1 LAKFGLD
8 YAIFGAQG
16 QAGVRYGPQISTH
29 LPVDNIVLMNIR
41 IKLPIV
47 LALLCCLLFQSA
59 YANELAI
66 WDKLQG
72 TNPKGY
78 VLLLRHTIAPG
89 VGDPENFKLNDCS
102 TQRNLSQVGRDD
114 AKAVGDWLKR
124 RDIRISR
131 VESSRWCRAKQ
142 TAQLLGIGKVRL
154 NSNLDSLFESKDP
167 AKAIQTVRVKKQ
179 IVDWRNKSGLLVLVG
194 HFVNI
199 GAVAG
204 VGVGSGEGVLVKA
217 DSKGKIVVVGLTP
230 KLGR

>member
-1 LAKFGLD
+1 MRRFVSKNFM
-8 YAIFGAQG
+8 
-16 QAGVRYGPQISTH
+16 V
-29 LPVDNIVLMNIR
+29 VVL
-41 IKLPIV
+41 
-47 LALLCCLLFQSA
+47 LLCSLMTQSA
-59 YANELAI
+59 YANELEI

-102 TQRNLSQVGRDD
+102 TQRNLSQLGRED

-124 RDIRISR
+124 RDIKISR
-131 VESSRWCRAKQ
+131 VESSRWCRAKE
-142 TAQLLGIGKVRL
+142 TAQLLGIGRVRL
-154 NSNLDSLFESKDP
+154 NANLDSLFESQDP
-167 AKAIQTVRVKKQ
+167 AKSIQTVRVKKQ

-199 GAVAG
+199 GAVTG

>member
-1 LAKFGLD
+1 MKRFSLA
-8 YAIFGAQG
+8 I
-16 QAGVRYGPQISTH
+16 IT
-29 LPVDNIVLMNIR
+29 
-41 IKLPIV
+41 
-47 LALLCCLLFQSA
+47 ALLTALLGQSA
-59 YANELAI
+59 MANEEAI

-102 TQRNLSQVGRDD
+102 TQRNLSQLGRDD
-114 AKAVGDWLKR
+114 AKAVGDWIKR
-124 RDIRISR
+124 RDIKISR
-131 VESSRWCRAKQ
+131 VESSRWCRAKE

-154 NSNLDSLFESKDP
+154 NSNLDSLFESADP

-194 HFVNI
+194 HFINI

-217 DSKGKIVVVGLTP
+217 DSKGRITVVGLTP

>member
-1 LAKFGLD
+1 MRRFVSKNFM
-8 YAIFGAQG
+8 
-16 QAGVRYGPQISTH
+16 V
-29 LPVDNIVLMNIR
+29 VVL
-41 IKLPIV
+41 
-47 LALLCCLLFQSA
+47 LLCSLMTQSA
-59 YANELAI
+59 YANELEI

-78 VLLLRHTIAPG
+78 VLLLRHTLAPG

-102 TQRNLSQVGRDD
+102 TQRNLSQLGRDD

-124 RDIRISR
+124 RDIKISR
-131 VESSRWCRAKQ
+131 VESSRWCRAKE

-154 NSNLDSLFESKDP
+154 NSNLDSLFDSQDP

-194 HFVNI
+194 HFINI

-217 DSKGKIVVVGLTP
+217 DSKGRITVVGLTP

>member
-1 LAKFGLD
+1 MRRF
-8 YAIFGAQG
+8 
-16 QAGVRYGPQISTH
+16 R
-29 LPVDNIVLMNIR
+29 LPTVLVI
-41 IKLPIV
+41 LT
-47 LALLCCLLFQSA
+47 CLFSQSA

-78 VLLLRHTIAPG
+78 VLLLRHTLAPG

-102 TQRNLSQVGRDD
+102 TQRNLSQVGRED
-114 AKAVGDWLKR
+114 AKSVGDWLKR
-124 RDIRISR
+124 RDIKITR
-131 VESSRWCRAKQ
+131 VESSRWCRAKE
-142 TAQLLGIGKVRL
+142 TAQLLDIGRVRL
-154 NSNLDSLFESKDP
+154 NPNLDSLFDSQDP
-167 AKAIQTVRVKKQ
+167 AKAIQTARVKKQ

-199 GAVAG
+199 GAVTG

-217 DSKGKIVVVGLTP
+217 DSKGKITVVGLTP

>member
-1 LAKFGLD
+1 MRSFVSKNF
-8 YAIFGAQG
+8 
-16 QAGVRYGPQISTH
+16 
-29 LPVDNIVLMNIR
+29 IVV
-41 IKLPIV
+41 V
-47 LALLCCLLFQSA
+47 LLLFSLMTQSA

-78 VLLLRHTIAPG
+78 VLLLRHTLAPG

-102 TQRNLSQVGRDD
+102 TQRNLSQAGRDD

-124 RDIRISR
+124 REIKVAR
-131 VESSRWCRAKQ
+131 VESSRWCRAKE
-142 TAQLLGIGKVRL
+142 TAQLLGIGRVRL
-154 NSNLDSLFESKDP
+154 NANLDSLFESQDP

-217 DSKGKIVVVGLTP
+217 DSKGKITVVGLTP

>member
-1 LAKFGLD
+1 MRRFVSKNFM
-8 YAIFGAQG
+8 
-16 QAGVRYGPQISTH
+16 V
-29 LPVDNIVLMNIR
+29 VVL
-41 IKLPIV
+41 
-47 LALLCCLLFQSA
+47 LLCSLMTQSA
-59 YANELAI
+59 YANELEI

-124 RDIRISR
+124 RDIKISR

-194 HFVNI
+194 HFINI

-217 DSKGKIVVVGLTP
+217 DSKGRITVVGLTP

>member
-1 LAKFGLD
+1 MKRFNLA
-8 YAIFGAQG
+8 I
-16 QAGVRYGPQISTH
+16 IT
-29 LPVDNIVLMNIR
+29 
-41 IKLPIV
+41 
-47 LALLCCLLFQSA
+47 ALLISLLGQSA
-59 YANELAI
+59 MANELAI

-124 RDIRISR
+124 RDIKISR

-142 TAQLLGIGKVRL
+142 TAQLLGIGRVRL
-154 NSNLDSLFESKDP
+154 NSNLDSLFESADP

-179 IVDWRNKSGLLVLVG
+179 IIDWRNKSGLLVLVG

-217 DSKGKIVVVGLTP
+217 DSKGKITVVGLTP

>member
-1 LAKFGLD
+1 MKRFNLA
-8 YAIFGAQG
+8 I
-16 QAGVRYGPQISTH
+16 IT
-29 LPVDNIVLMNIR
+29 
-41 IKLPIV
+41 
-47 LALLCCLLFQSA
+47 ALFTSLLGQSA
-59 YANELAI
+59 MANQEAI
-66 WDKLQG
+66 WDKLQR

-102 TQRNLSQVGRDD
+102 TQRNLSQLGRED

-124 RDIRISR
+124 RDIKISR
-131 VESSRWCRAKQ
+131 VESSRWCRAKE
-142 TAQLLGIGKVRL
+142 TAQLLGIGRVRL
-154 NSNLDSLFESKDP
+154 NSNLDSLFESADP
-167 AKAIQTVRVKKQ
+167 ANAIQTVRVKKQ

-199 GAVAG
+199 GAVTG

>member
-1 LAKFGLD
+1 MKRF
-8 YAIFGAQG
+8 
-16 QAGVRYGPQISTH
+16 R
-29 LPVDNIVLMNIR
+29 LPTVLVI
-41 IKLPIV
+41 LT
-47 LALLCCLLFQSA
+47 CLFSQSA

-78 VLLLRHTIAPG
+78 VLLLRHTLAPG

-102 TQRNLSQVGRDD
+102 TQRNLSQVGRED
-114 AKAVGDWLKR
+114 AKSVGDWLKR
-124 RDIRISR
+124 RDIKIAR
-131 VESSRWCRAKQ
+131 VESSRWCRAKE
-142 TAQLLGIGKVRL
+142 TAQLLDIGRVRL
-154 NSNLDSLFESKDP
+154 NPNLDSLFDSQDP

-199 GAVAG
+199 GAVTG
-204 VGVGSGEGVLVKA
+204 VGVGSGEGVLVRA
-217 DSKGKIVVVGLTP
+217 DSKGKITVVGLTP

>member
-1 LAKFGLD
+1 MKRLNLA
-8 YAIFGAQG
+8 I
-16 QAGVRYGPQISTH
+16 IT
-29 LPVDNIVLMNIR
+29 
-41 IKLPIV
+41 
-47 LALLCCLLFQSA
+47 ALLTSLLCQSA
-59 YANELAI
+59 MANELAI

-124 RDIRISR
+124 RDIKISR

-154 NSNLDSLFESKDP
+154 NSNLDSLFESADP

-217 DSKGKIVVVGLTP
+217 DSKGKITVVGLTP

>member
-1 LAKFGLD
+1 MK
-8 YAIFGAQG
+8 Q
-16 QAGVRYGPQISTH
+16 
-29 LPVDNIVLMNIR
+29 
-41 IKLPIV
+41 IKLPLIF
-47 LALLCCLLFQSA
+47 ALLTCLFSQSA

-78 VLLLRHTIAPG
+78 VLLLRHTLAPG

-102 TQRNLSQVGRDD
+102 TQRNLSQVGRED
-114 AKAVGDWLKR
+114 AKSVGDWLKR
-124 RDIRISR
+124 RAIKIAR
-131 VESSRWCRAKQ
+131 VESSRWCRAKE
-142 TAQLLGIGKVRL
+142 TAQLLDIGRVRS
-154 NSNLDSLFESKDP
+154 NPNLDSLFDSQDP

-194 HFVNI
+194 HFINI
-199 GAVAG
+199 GAVTG

-217 DSKGKIVVVGLTP
+217 DSKGKITVVGLTP